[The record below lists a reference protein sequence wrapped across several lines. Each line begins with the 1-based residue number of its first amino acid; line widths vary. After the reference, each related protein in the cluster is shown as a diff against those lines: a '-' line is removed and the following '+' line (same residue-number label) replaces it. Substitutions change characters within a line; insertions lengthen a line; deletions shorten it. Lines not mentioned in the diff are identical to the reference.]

1 MVIPVEPLQVSSL
14 KQACIERLEGM
25 ILSGGLKPGEK
36 LPSERDFAASLG
48 VSRPVLHEALV
59 DLEAKGLVSILPRRG
74 VVIND
79 FRQSGSLAVLSSLLN
94 YNNGALAPEFQ
105 HSLLAMRILIER
117 ETARLAAV
125 SATPEQIEK
134 LHQILQDEIETHRAD
149 ATRLTEL
156 DFAFHSQLALASGNL
171 VYPLILNSFKNIYI
185 HFTATFFRQIADTAI
200 IDEVIQY
207 HQRLIVALAN
217 RQPDEA
223 AAVMEEMLVRGEQQL
238 LEGIYKERP

>member
-36 LPSERDFAASLG
+36 LPSERDFAAALG

-105 HSLLAMRILIER
+105 NSLLAMRILVER

-125 SATPEQIEK
+125 NATPEQIES
-134 LHQILQDEIETHRAD
+134 LRRILQEEIKTSRAD
-149 ATRLTEL
+149 ATRLTDL
-156 DFAFHSQLALASGNL
+156 DFTFHSQLALASANL
-171 VYPLILNSFKNIYI
+171 VYPLILNSFKKIYI
-185 HFTATFFRQIADTAI
+185 HFTAAFFRQRADTDV

-207 HQRLIVALAN
+207 HRRLIDALAN

-238 LEGIYKERP
+238 LEGIYKERS

>member
-1 MVIPVEPLQVSSL
+1 MVIPVEPLLVSSL

-36 LPSERDFAASLG
+36 LPSERDFAAALG

-105 HSLLAMRILIER
+105 HSLLAMRILVER

-125 SATPEQIEK
+125 NATPDQIEG
-134 LHQILQDEIETHRAD
+134 LRRVLQDEIATSRSD

-156 DFAFHSQLALASGNL
+156 DFTFHIQLATASANL
-171 VYPLILNSFKNIYI
+171 VYPLILNSFRNIYI
-185 HFTATFFRQIADTAI
+185 HFTAAFFRQRADTAV

-207 HQRLIVALAN
+207 HQRLIDAIAN
-217 RQPDEA
+217 RQPGEA
-223 AAVMEEMLVRGEQQL
+223 AAVTEEMLVRGEQQL
-238 LEGIYKERP
+238 LEGL